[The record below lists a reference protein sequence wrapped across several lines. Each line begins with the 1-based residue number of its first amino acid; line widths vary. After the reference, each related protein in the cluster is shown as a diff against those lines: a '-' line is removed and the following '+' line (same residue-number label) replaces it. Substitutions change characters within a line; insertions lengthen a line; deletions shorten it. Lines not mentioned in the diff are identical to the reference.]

1 MKYILEQLKKDKAN
15 KDTDDDDN
23 EARQAFDY
31 DDESTSTSLIV
42 LKARAI
48 LVSLLPSSTLSLEV
62 SESSEFFT
70 LFIAVKSS
78 LPDHVKIPFY
88 RKSQNKFVT

>member
-15 KDTDDDDN
+15 KATDDDN
-23 EARQAFDY
+23 EARQATDY
-31 DDESTSTSLIV
+31 DDKSTSTSMIV

-62 SESSEFFT
+62 SESSEF
-70 LFIAVKSS
+70 SPS
-78 LPDHVKIPFY
+78 L
-88 RKSQNKFVT
+88 SL